1 MRVLDCL
8 INWKMLSVDS
18 LSNFSERLDSCE
30 EYRRSWGR
38 KVITNPMTQTLRDKM
53 NKKFIPSESNIKPD
67 STAPKKY
74 PRDVEA
80 LIEPNISF
88 LLVRLA
94 YFSMAG
100 PKQAKKLFMIT

>member
-1 MRVLDCL
+1 
-8 INWKMLSVDS
+8 MLSVD
-18 LSNFSERLDSCE
+18 LLFNFSEEIDSCE
-30 EYRRSWGR
+30 EYRRSWGI
-38 KVITNPMTQTLRDKM
+38 KVITNPMMQTLKDKM

-67 STAPKKY
+67 ITAPKKY

-94 YFSMAG
+94 YFIIAG
-100 PKQAKKLFMIT
+100 LKQANKLFMIT